1 MREEKIL
8 KHERSCKNCI
18 KGTLIS
24 VNGDILCSIKGA
36 VSPDYVCSKHRF
48 MPIVQL
54 SGEGRNKCADC
65 EFFILMSENKEE
77 HKYIGL
83 CQLFTVRQF
92 NGLEKNACSK
102 FSKRNEREVS

>member
-1 MREEKIL
+1 L

-48 MPIVQL
+48 MPDVQL
-54 SGEGRNKCADC
+54 SREVKNKCIDC
-65 EFFILMSENKEE
+65 EFFILMSDTENENG
-77 HKYIGL
+77 YIGS
-83 CQLFTVRQF
+83 CQLFTVRQY
-92 NGLEKNACSK
+92 NGMEKNACSK
-102 FSKRNEREVS
+102 FSRRKELDVS